1 MGTDRARVLRKN
13 STDAER
19 RLWQHL
25 RRYQINGCK
34 FRRQQPIG
42 PYIVDFVCFEKRLII
57 EVDGG
62 QHMLQVEDDNTRTE
76 WLRSQGFQVLRFWN
90 NQVLGDVEA
99 VKYMIRNNYEDE
111 PGIKPGDIFCNNDAA
126 IGDIHAAD
134 VAT

>member
-1 MGTDRARVLRKN
+1 MNCMGTDRARVLRKN

-19 RLWQHL
+19 RLWQGL
-25 RRYQINGCK
+25 RRNQINGCK

-62 QHMLQVEDDNTRTE
+62 QHAQQLEDDLARTE

-90 NQVLGDVEA
+90 NQILREIDS
-99 VKYMIRNNYEDE
+99 VK
-111 PGIKPGDIFCNNDAA
+111 AA
-126 IGDIHAAD
+126 ILEFPNPC
-134 VAT
+134 

>member
-1 MGTDRARVLRKN
+1 MNCMGTDRARVLRKN

-34 FRRQQPIG
+34 IRRQQPIG

-62 QHMLQVEDDNTRTE
+62 QHVLQVEDDNARTE
-76 WLRSQGFQVLRFWN
+76 WLRSQGFHVLRFWN
-90 NQVLGDVEA
+90 NQIIGEIDS
-99 VKYMIRNNYEDE
+99 VK
-111 PGIKPGDIFCNNDAA
+111 AA
-126 IGDIHAAD
+126 IME
-134 VAT
+134 VLEP